1 MGKEKVAK
9 CKFKTS
15 EKWQAILEECFS
27 YLSKNERDK
36 LIYGDEFVKVPS
48 KELERLRIDVYPY
61 LM

>member
-1 MGKEKVAK
+1 MGKEKAAK
-9 CKFKTS
+9 SKFYTS
-15 EKWQAILEECFS
+15 GNWKAILEECFS